1 MTSAHEDFYD
11 IVNVAIAYTWALDT
25 KNFDA
30 LNDIFA
36 SDATGML
43 NGVHCE
49 SRDAIIARI
58 SGSLLR
64 LDFTQHLVGNH
75 QVNAT
80 GDTATHR
87 CQLHA
92 QHVKNRNRGLRQL
105 HYWRLL
111 RRCFCA
117 HLQRLA
123 YSTSH
128 HATHL
133 AIRQR
138 QCCEEVK
145 TCQTKA

>member
-1 MTSAHEDFYD
+1 MTMTTPNEDFQA

-30 LNDIFA
+30 LQDVFA
-36 SDATGML
+36 TDATGML

-75 QVNAT
+75 QVNIT

-92 QHVKNRNRGLRQL
+92 QHVKTGTEGGDNFIIGGYYDDIFVRTSND
-105 HYWRLL
+105 WRIQH
-111 RRCFCA
+111 RIMQPTWRSDNA
-117 HLQRLA
+117 NVVR
-123 YSTSH
+123 
-128 HATHL
+128 
-133 AIRQR
+133 
-138 QCCEEVK
+138 K
-145 TCQTKA
+145 

>member
-92 QHVKNRNRGLRQL
+92 QHVKTGTEGGDNFIIGGYYDDVFVRTSNG
-105 HYWRLL
+105 WRIQH
-111 RRCFCA
+111 RIMR
-117 HLQRLA
+117 
-123 YSTSH
+123 Y
-128 HATHL
+128 
-133 AIRQR
+133 
-138 QCCEEVK
+138 
-145 TCQTKA
+145 

>member
-87 CQLHA
+87 CKLHA
-92 QHVKNRNRGLRQL
+92 QHVKTGTEGGDNFIIGGYYDDVFVRTSNG
-105 HYWRLL
+105 WRIQH
-111 RRCFCA
+111 RIMQHTWRSDNA
-117 HLQRLA
+117 NV
-123 YSTSH
+123 
-128 HATHL
+128 
-133 AIRQR
+133 
-138 QCCEEVK
+138 VK
-145 TCQTKA
+145 K

>member
-1 MTSAHEDFYD
+1 MTMTTSNEDFQA

-30 LNDIFA
+30 LQEVFA
-36 SDATGML
+36 TDATGML

-75 QVNAT
+75 QVNIT

-92 QHVKNRNRGLRQL
+92 QHVKTGTEGGDNFIIGGYYDDIFVRTSND
-105 HYWRLL
+105 WRIQH
-111 RRCFCA
+111 RIMQPTWRSDNA
-117 HLQRLA
+117 NV
-123 YSTSH
+123 
-128 HATHL
+128 
-133 AIRQR
+133 
-138 QCCEEVK
+138 VK
-145 TCQTKA
+145 K